1 MTDEQLVVI
10 GAAMWRAARSTN
22 DPVLLEIYKLVHAL
36 TITLRMGGPI
46 KLHNQLVHSLGH
58 LERALADK

>member
-1 MTDEQLVVI
+1 MF
-10 GAAMWRAARSTN
+10 RAARSTN
-22 DPVLLEIYKLVHAL
+22 DPVLQEMYKLVHSL

-46 KLHNQLVHSLGH
+46 KLHNQLVYSLTH